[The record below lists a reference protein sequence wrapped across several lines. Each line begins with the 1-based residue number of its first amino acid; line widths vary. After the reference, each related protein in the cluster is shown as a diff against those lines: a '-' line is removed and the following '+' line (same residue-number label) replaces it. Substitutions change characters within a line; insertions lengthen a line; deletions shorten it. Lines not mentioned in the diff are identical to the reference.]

1 MTISDKYD
9 VQTGYLK
16 KEAFEEFADMAER
29 EDKFKS
35 VPVGVLFTDINDL
48 KKYHDYYGHAMSDLQ
63 IRKVALVIEEATKC
77 RGEYYR
83 FGGDEFV
90 VLAKNYD
97 RERANAYI
105 NNVRAYIETKI
116 RTENKRYDVVISAG
130 VHIADPSS
138 EDREERFD
146 QYHLFSKYLKLADSA
161 MYEEK
166 RQHKQ
171 YKI

>member
-35 VPVGVLFTDINDL
+35 VPIGVLFTDINDL
-48 KKYHDYYGHAMSDLQ
+48 KKYHDYHGHAMSDLQ

-90 VLAKNYD
+90 VVFWGFKKEEFD
-97 RERANAYI
+97 RYTKSVDDSRKSLEESGSITFAAGSCFAESVKDIRFALKTAYENMRADKER
-105 NNVRAYIETKI
+105 
-116 RTENKRYDVVISAG
+116 
-130 VHIADPSS
+130 
-138 EDREERFD
+138 
-146 QYHLFSKYLKLADSA
+146 YHA
-161 MYEEK
+161 E
-166 RQHKQ
+166 HP
-171 YKI
+171 

>member
-48 KKYHDYYGHAMSDLQ
+48 KKYHDYCGHAMSDLQ

-90 VLAKNYD
+90 VVFRGFNKETFDRYMKCIADVRESLESISFAAGECYTESAKD
-97 RERANAYI
+97 IRVALKNAY
-105 NNVRAYIETKI
+105 
-116 RTENKRYDVVISAG
+116 ENMRSDKERYHAE
-130 VHIADPSS
+130 HP
-138 EDREERFD
+138 
-146 QYHLFSKYLKLADSA
+146 
-161 MYEEK
+161 
-166 RQHKQ
+166 
-171 YKI
+171 

>member
-63 IRKVALVIEEATKC
+63 IRKVALVIEEATN
-77 RGEYYR
+77 R

-90 VLAKNYD
+90 VVFRGFNKETFDRYMKCIADVRESLESISFAAGECYTESAKD
-97 RERANAYI
+97 IRVALKNAY
-105 NNVRAYIETKI
+105 
-116 RTENKRYDVVISAG
+116 ENMRSDKERYHAE
-130 VHIADPSS
+130 HP
-138 EDREERFD
+138 
-146 QYHLFSKYLKLADSA
+146 
-161 MYEEK
+161 
-166 RQHKQ
+166 
-171 YKI
+171 

>member
-35 VPVGVLFTDINDL
+35 VPIGVLFTDINDL

-90 VLAKNYD
+90 VVFKGFKKEQFD
-97 RERANAYI
+97 RYMKCIAGIRESLGSISFAAGECYTESAADIRFALKTAYENMRADKER
-105 NNVRAYIETKI
+105 
-116 RTENKRYDVVISAG
+116 
-130 VHIADPSS
+130 
-138 EDREERFD
+138 
-146 QYHLFSKYLKLADSA
+146 YHA
-161 MYEEK
+161 E
-166 RQHKQ
+166 HH
-171 YKI
+171 

>member
-90 VLAKNYD
+90 VVFRGFNKETFDRYMKCIDVRESLESISFAAGECYTESAKD
-97 RERANAYI
+97 IRVALKNAY
-105 NNVRAYIETKI
+105 
-116 RTENKRYDVVISAG
+116 ENMRSDKERYHAE
-130 VHIADPSS
+130 HP
-138 EDREERFD
+138 
-146 QYHLFSKYLKLADSA
+146 
-161 MYEEK
+161 
-166 RQHKQ
+166 
-171 YKI
+171 

>member
-90 VLAKNYD
+90 VVFWGFNKETFD
-97 RERANAYI
+97 RYM
-105 NNVRAYIETKI
+105 KC
-116 RTENKRYDVVISAG
+116 
-130 VHIADPSS
+130 IADV
-138 EDREERFD
+138 RESLESISFAAGECYTESAKDIRVALKTAYENMRADKER
-146 QYHLFSKYLKLADSA
+146 YHA
-161 MYEEK
+161 
-166 RQHKQ
+166 RHP
-171 YKI
+171 